1 MFEDC
6 ASCLMINEL
15 YTTPLKEIKKYVKRT
30 LKHLTIKCLQNLSD
44 FLSFRVYF
52 IFIYDRI
59 KIPILYQHV
68 LLKDGTVKF
77 AFVLCLFSL
86 TDLCK

>member
-1 MFEDC
+1 ML
-6 ASCLMINEL
+6 AEL
-15 YTTPLKEIKKYVKRT
+15 LRFSNC
-30 LKHLTIKCLQNLSD
+30 H
-44 FLSFRVYF
+44 VYF
-52 IFIYDRI
+52 IFICDRI

-86 TDLCK
+86 TDLCKSIINIDLGRMNMSTKDNRIPLKHVLRL